1 MRVTIIKPDGFISID
16 GRGTNAV
23 DLSAM
28 PDGVRVLQWNGEK
41 GEIELTE
48 VGSITGREYP
58 VNQAITDISAYQPL
72 IDAAIAVFDL
82 EDNPPPPPPPPP
94 PTPEELLAAA
104 NAAKERALAN
114 LTVVVDGMTLKADYE
129 ARQNMADAIRAAE
142 TLRAL
147 PVEQA
152 SAALGLSVEQ
162 VEQYG
167 GVKTLTAAK
176 PWKLA
181 DKTVAVM
188 TLEQLKLA
196 SALAIVAIGNLVI
209 P

>member
-1 MRVTIIKPDGFISID
+1 MTVPVWKLLPQSPAMPIQVAWREWSD
-16 GRGTNAV
+16 GRQESVLVTAPEYLAGLA
-23 DLSAM
+23 
-28 PDGVRVLQWNGEK
+28 DGN
-41 GEIELTE
+41 T
-48 VGSITGREYP
+48 
-58 VNQAITDISAYQPL
+58 PL
-72 IDAAIAVFDL
+72 PADA
-82 EDNPPPPPPPPP
+82 

-104 NAAKERALAN
+104 NAAKEQALAN
-114 LTVVVDGMTLKADYE
+114 LTVTVGGMTLKADSE

-152 SAALGLSVEQ
+152 AAALGLTVEQ

-167 GVKTLTAAK
+167 GIETLTAAK

-181 DKTVAVM
+181 DKTVAVV

-196 SALAIVAIGNLVI
+196 SFLAIFAVGNLVI

>member
-1 MRVTIIKPDGFISID
+1 MQVTIIKPDNHIAID

-23 DLSAM
+23 DLSLM
-28 PDGVRVLQWNGEK
+28 PDGVRVVQWDGSK
-41 GEIELTE
+41 GEVELNE

-58 VNQAITDISAYQPL
+58 VNQAITDITTYQPL
-72 IDAAIAVFDL
+72 IDAAIAAFDL
-82 EDNPPPPPPPPP
+82 EDNPPPPPPP
-94 PTPEELLAAA
+94 TAEELLAAA
-104 NAAKERALAN
+104 NTAKELALAN
-114 LTVVVDGMTLKADYE
+114 LTVTVDGMTLKADSE
-129 ARQNMADAIRAAE
+129 ARQNMVDAVRAAE

-147 PVEQA
+147 PAEQA
-152 SAALGLSVEQ
+152 AAALGLTVEQ

-167 GVKTLTAAK
+167 GIEVLTASK

-181 DKTVAVM
+181 DKTVAVV

-196 SALAIVAIGNLVI
+196 SALAIVAVGSLVI

>member
-1 MRVTIIKPDGFISID
+1 MQVTIIKPDNYIVVN
-16 GRGTNAV
+16 GRGTMSV
-23 DLSAM
+23 DLSSM
-28 PDGVRVLQWNGEK
+28 PDGVRVVQWHDGK

-58 VNQAITDISAYQPL
+58 VNQAITDIALYQPL
-72 IDAAIAVFDL
+72 IDAAIAAFDL
-82 EDNPPPPPPPPP
+82 EDNPPPPPPP
-94 PTPEELLAAA
+94 TSEELLAAA

-114 LTVVVDGMTLKADYE
+114 LTVTVDGMTLKADSE
-129 ARQNMADAIRAAE
+129 ARQNMADSIRAAE

-147 PVEQA
+147 PAEQA
-152 SAALGLSVEQ
+152 AAALGLSVEQ
-162 VEQYG
+162 VAQYG
-167 GVKTLTAAK
+167 GVETLTAAQ

-181 DKTVAVM
+181 DKTVAIV

-196 SALAIVAIGNLVI
+196 SALAIVAVGNLVI

>member
-1 MRVTIIKPDGFISID
+1 MRVTIINPDNYIAVN

-23 DLSAM
+23 DLSPM
-28 PDGVRVLQWNGEK
+28 PDGVRVVQWYDGN

-48 VGSITGREYP
+48 IGSVTGREYP

-72 IDAAIAVFDL
+72 IDAAIAAFELD
-82 EDNPPPPPPPPP
+82 DNPPPPPP

-114 LTVVVDGMTLKADYE
+114 LTVTVDGMTLKADSE
-129 ARQNMADAIRAAE
+129 ARQNMADAVRATE

-147 PVEQA
+147 PTEQA
-152 SAALGLSVEQ
+152 AAALGLTVEQ
-162 VEQYG
+162 VAQYG
-167 GVKTLTAAK
+167 GVETLTAAK

-181 DKTVAVM
+181 DKTVAIV

-196 SALAIVAIGNLVI
+196 SALAIVAVGNLVI

>member
-1 MRVTIIKPDGFISID
+1 MRVTIIKPDNFIAIN
-16 GRGTNAV
+16 GRGTNVV
-23 DLSAM
+23 DLSTM
-28 PDGVRVLQWNGEK
+28 PDGVRVLQWGDSK
-41 GEIELTE
+41 GEVELTE

-82 EDNPPPPPPPPP
+82 EDNPPPPPPPP
-94 PTPEELLAAA
+94 TPEELLAAA

-114 LTVVVDGMTLKADYE
+114 LTVVVDGMTLKADSE

-147 PVEQA
+147 PVGRA
-152 SAALGLSVEQ
+152 AAALGLSVEQ

-167 GVKTLTAAK
+167 GVETLTEEK
-176 PWKLA
+176 HWKLA
-181 DKTVAVM
+181 DKTVAVV

-196 SALAIVAIGNLVI
+196 SALAIVAVGNLVI

>member
-1 MRVTIIKPDGFISID
+1 MQVTIIKPDNHIAID

-28 PDGVRVLQWNGEK
+28 PAGVRILQWDGVK
-41 GEIELTE
+41 GEVELTE

-72 IDAAIAVFDL
+72 IDAAIAAFDL
-82 EDNPPPPPPPPP
+82 EDNPPPPPPP
-94 PTPEELLAAA
+94 TAEELLAAA
-104 NAAKERALAN
+104 NTAKELALAN
-114 LTVVVDGMTLKADYE
+114 LTVTVDGMTLKADSE
-129 ARQNMADAIRAAE
+129 ARQNMADAVRAAE

-147 PVEQA
+147 SAEQA
-152 SAALGLSVEQ
+152 AAALGLTVEQ
-162 VEQYG
+162 VAQYG
-167 GVKTLTAAK
+167 GVETLTAEK

-181 DKTVAVM
+181 DKTVAVV

-196 SALAIVAIGNLVI
+196 SALAVVAVGNLVI